1 MLRVRRILLSVRQ
14 KCLLDWCK
22 HEVHACVC
30 PLLLRIFFLFPL
42 PTLLSFSLFLCP
54 HLPFPSLPPLSTRNT
69 LMMSHIILR
78 KNSTENWKGATI
90 FPCHV
95 QAPSLSSA
103 SMIDTPLPPP
113 SPQEGNPLSLGHTP
127 LVSDQEAMSLIEA
140 ATVKLRDQKIIHTG

>member
-1 MLRVRRILLSVRQ
+1 MLGVRRILLSVRQ
-14 KCLLDWCK
+14 NCLLDWCK

-30 PLLLRIFFLFPL
+30 PLLLRLFP
-42 PTLLSFSLFLCP
+42 FSSPHPLHPPHPFLCFSPP
-54 HLPFPSLPPLSTRNT
+54 HLPFPSLPPLSTRNI

-103 SMIDTPLPPP
+103 SMIDTPLPPL
-113 SPQEGNPLSLGHTP
+113 SPQEGNLLSLGQTAVTFGGTTFG
-127 LVSDQEAMSLIEA
+127 L
-140 ATVKLRDQKIIHTG
+140 